1 MFASGGPGGGS
12 TVEKLTAELSKKT
25 VQMDMMETSLYKI
38 KEELEQSKKALADLR
53 KVCVCLYVCIRESL
67 MGIVC
72 HCDVVLV

>member
-53 KVCVCLYVCIRESL
+53 KVCVCVCIRELL
-67 MGIVC
+67 MCIVC